1 MSDMYVVDFCLDLTA
16 AVPIPVLTDLQWHL
30 GVRADAAEYGESGV
44 AGAYPLLAGRGPA
57 ARVGG
62 VQVGE
67 LARTPRGWSLTARQE
82 VHAESLPDLDAL
94 AERLARH
101 SRTEGTIGSLRF
113 YEDDVPVL
121 LVNRSGLLVKTPLTV
136 VEPAPTAELAR

>member
-1 MSDMYVVDFCLDLTA
+1 MSDMYVVDFCLDLTSSA
-16 AVPIPVLTDLQWHL
+16 PVPVLTDLQWHL
-30 GVRADAAEYGESGV
+30 GARADGAEYGESGV
-44 AGAYPLLAGRGPA
+44 AGTYPLLAGRGPA

-62 VQVGE
+62 VLVGE
-67 LARTPRGWSLTARQE
+67 LARTSGGWSLTARQE

-101 SRTEGTIGSLRF
+101 ARTEGTIGALRF

-121 LVNRSGLLVKTPLTV
+121 LVNRSGLLVKMALTV
-136 VEPAPTAELAR
+136 AEPSPTAEPTR